1 MFMTLRMK
9 LRGYTVQDF
18 NYLELLDCRYKDYR
32 WTLDVKETDKAY
44 HFNID
49 DYEDIFDI
57 MDRVLKEENVEAV
70 MLTDYKTHKYYYKVK
85 GN

>member
-1 MFMTLRMK
+1 MTLRMK
-9 LRGYTVQDF
+9 LRGYSVQDF
-18 NYLELLDCRYKDYR
+18 NYLELLDCREKNYR
-32 WTLDVKETDKAY
+32 WTLDVKETDKTF

-85 GN
+85 E

>member
-1 MFMTLRMK
+1 MTLRMK

-18 NYLELLDCRYKDYR
+18 NYLELLDCREKNYR
-32 WTLDVKETDKAY
+32 WTLDVKETEKTF

-57 MDRVLKEENVEAV
+57 MNRVLKEENVEAV

-85 GN
+85 E

>member
-1 MFMTLRMK
+1 MK

-18 NYLELLDCRYKDYR
+18 NYLELLDCREKNYR
-32 WTLDVKETDKAY
+32 WTLDVKETDKTF

-57 MDRVLKEENVEAV
+57 VDRVLKEENVEAV

-85 GN
+85 E

>member
-32 WTLDVKETDKAY
+32 WTLDVKETDKTF

-57 MDRVLKEENVEAV
+57 VDRVLKEENVEAV

-85 GN
+85 E